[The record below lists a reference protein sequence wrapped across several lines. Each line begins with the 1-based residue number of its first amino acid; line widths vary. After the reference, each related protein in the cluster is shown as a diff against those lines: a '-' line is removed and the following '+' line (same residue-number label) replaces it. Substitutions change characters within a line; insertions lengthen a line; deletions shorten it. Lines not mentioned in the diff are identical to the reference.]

1 MFKLGV
7 YASINLK
14 WRILMDRTFVAI
26 KPDGV
31 KRGLIGNI
39 IRRIEHKGYKI
50 VGLKMLQPTLEIAEQ
65 HYAEHKGKSFYQDL
79 INYITSGP
87 IVAMVVEGKNVIEG
101 MRHMMGSTVPNDA
114 QVGTIR
120 ADFAQ
125 TKECNTIHGSD
136 SCESA
141 EREINIYFKPEEL
154 FRDWKSVMDYVWE
167 DMK

>member
-1 MFKLGV
+1 
-7 YASINLK
+7 
-14 WRILMDRTFVAI
+14 MDRTFVAI

-31 KRGLIGNI
+31 KRGLVGNI

-50 VGLKMLQPTLEIAEQ
+50 VGLKMLQPTLAIAEQ
-65 HYAEHKGKSFYQDL
+65 HYAEHKGKPFYQDL

-101 MRHMMGSTVPNDA
+101 MRHMMGATVPNDA

-136 SCESA
+136 CCESA
-141 EREINIYFKPEEL
+141 KREIDIYFKEEEICSNWSTML
-154 FRDWKSVMDYVWE
+154 EMI
-167 DMK
+167 MNG